1 MRTKEKAIVVKKYIK
16 HLKEEERDVIFDD
29 VLSSNTKIT
38 YELVLETDTYKDFN
52 IEVDKETFDSVIV
65 GSKGIASYTK
75 ILGILFNLHFE
86 KE

>member
-1 MRTKEKAIVVKKYIK
+1 MRCEENATVVKKYVK

-29 VLSSNTKIT
+29 VLSSNTKTT
-38 YELVLETDTYKDFN
+38 YELILETEKYKDFN
-52 IEVDKETFDSVIV
+52 IEVDKNTFDSVVV

-75 ILGILFNLHFE
+75 ILGILFDLHFE

>member
-1 MRTKEKAIVVKKYIK
+1 MRHKEKATVVKKYIK

-29 VLSSNTKIT
+29 VLSSNTKTT
-38 YELVLETDTYKDFN
+38 YELVLETEKYKDFN
-52 IEVDKETFDSVIV
+52 IEVDKNTFDSVTV

-75 ILGILFNLHFE
+75 ILGILFDLHFE